1 MKKHLKTFLL
11 TIPTLG
17 LLLSFSGSKELKVGK
32 KMPLSHV
39 KMTNVDDKQYS
50 LGELMGDKGLVVIFS
65 CNTCPFVV
73 GGGDFPG
80 WEKDYNNIHEE
91 ARKAG
96 FEVVLVNSNE
106 AKRENDDSL
115 DKMKERAK
123 TQNYTM
129 KYLVDSNS
137 AIADAFGAKTTP
149 HVYVFDATEKLLYK
163 GSIDNSWDNKRTQD
177 EAYLTTILAELAKG
191 EKASHKDTPPRGC
204 SIKRVK
210 LD

>member
-1 MKKHLKTFLL
+1 MKKQLGAFLL
-11 TIPTLG
+11 ALPTLA
-17 LLLSFSGSKELKVGK
+17 LILSFSGNKELKVGK
-32 KMPLSHV
+32 KMPLSDV
-39 KMTNVDDKQYS
+39 KMTNIDDKQYS
-50 LGELMGDKGLVVIFS
+50 LSELKGEKGLVVIFS

-73 GGGDFPG
+73 GGENFPG
-80 WEKDYNNIHEE
+80 WEKDYNRIHEQ
-91 ARKAG
+91 AKKAG

-123 TQNYTM
+123 AQNYAM

-149 HVYVFDATEKLLYK
+149 HVYVFDAMDKLLYK
-163 GSIDNSWDNKRTQD
+163 GSIDNSWDNQRTQD
-177 EAYLTTILAELAKG
+177 EAYLTTILDELAKG